1 MLLLSTACVTP
12 PTVSIYPPIR
22 RHYLRKSEPFFSSC
36 LMPQSRIYK
45 HRQCG
50 PVPALV
56 HQRQQFA
63 QLLQQHSLS
72 PHTFNML
79 PAGVILVII
88 LVGLVGVLLFCMFM
102 FRKLMAFKKRRAA
115 PQY

>member
-1 MLLLSTACVTP
+1 
-12 PTVSIYPPIR
+12 
-22 RHYLRKSEPFFSSC
+22 
-36 LMPQSRIYK
+36 
-45 HRQCG
+45 
-50 PVPALV
+50 
-56 HQRQQFA
+56 
-63 QLLQQHSLS
+63 
-72 PHTFNML
+72 ML